1 MSTPALLRRLLPVIA
16 LCAAHLLP
24 RAAAADELKPFAATY
39 SIAWHGMSAGAAE
52 LKLER
57 LPDGRWSY
65 QSQTSRRGLG
75 RVIRLSE
82 LSMSQRSVFRFQYGQ
97 VIPESF
103 TVDDG
108 TANDSKDQDLT
119 FDWVARHVRGIAERK
134 PVDLPIQPGLLDEL
148 SVHVAL
154 MQALSDGR
162 TPEGFVMIDGD
173 HVKEYLYSAEGK
185 ERLQTAVGEYDTVIF
200 RSSRPNSRKG
210 TWFWCAP
217 ELGYLPLK
225 IESRD
230 GKDVAVSMRLEALQR

>member
-1 MSTPALLRRLLPVIA
+1 MSARALPRRLLPVIL
-16 LCAAHLLP
+16 LCAAQLLP
-24 RAAAADELKPFAATY
+24 RPAAADELKPFAATY
-39 SIAWHGMSAGAAE
+39 SIAWRGMSAGAAE
-52 LKLER
+52 LELER

-65 QSQTSRRGLG
+65 QSRTSRRGLG
-75 RVIRLSE
+75 KVIRLAE
-82 LSMSQRSVFRFQYGQ
+82 LSMTQRSVFRFQYGK

-108 TANDSKDQDLT
+108 SANDSRDQDLT
-119 FDWVARHVRGIAERK
+119 FDWVAGRVQGIAERK
-134 PVDLPIQPGLLDEL
+134 PVELPIQPGVLDEL

-162 TPEGFVMIDGD
+162 TPEGFAMIDGD
-173 HVKEYLYSAEGK
+173 HVKDYLYSAEGE
-185 ERLQTAVGEYDTVIF
+185 ERLKTAVGEYDTVIF

-230 GKDVAVSMRLEALQR
+230 GKDVTVSMRLEKLQR